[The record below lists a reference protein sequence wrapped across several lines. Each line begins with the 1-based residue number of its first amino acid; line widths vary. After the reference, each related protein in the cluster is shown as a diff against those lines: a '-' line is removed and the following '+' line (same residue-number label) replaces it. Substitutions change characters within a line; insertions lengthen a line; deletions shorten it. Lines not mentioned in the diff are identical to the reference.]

1 MNQRGFATLEIIL
14 VVVII
19 SVLTTTAVP
28 QMARMIDGARLDYEM
43 KRFLNNL
50 ELAKSL
56 NRGTY
61 YKQDIFENHR
71 SLDDFKPEEI
81 TIHINNNSYE
91 MFKGSDKIGET
102 ITFPEGFSLKLDTSL
117 TSPLKFATNNNGTL
131 TIISKLGSER
141 KIIFDSVGRWR
152 GSNGSSQ

>member
-1 MNQRGFATLEIIL
+1 MNQRGFATLEIIC
-14 VVVII
+14 VVVIM

-61 YKQDIFENHR
+61 YKQDIFENHQ

-91 MFKGSDKIGET
+91 MFKGSDKIENVRL
-102 ITFPEGFSLKLDTSL
+102 PEGFSLRLDTSL
-117 TSPLKFATNNNGTL
+117 KSPLKFSTNNNGTL
-131 TIISKLGSER
+131 TIISKLGNER
-141 KIIFDSVGRWR
+141 KTIFDTVGRWR
-152 GSNGSSQ
+152 GETSEK